1 MATLELKEIVDNSNH
16 YEIDTKKIY
25 SLKTDDKEY
34 KIEVANYFDET
45 SGNQSTLK
53 KIFDKN
59 NDKELYSY
67 FGITAMEMDGK
78 KVVQKYEETCEQDI
92 FEISDEFLKK
102 IKDINFPTEKEILAS
117 NIKKTIANNY
127 YTQDYIQSKIDSYF
141 DNFKEV
147 FRDIVEKKH
156 LEDKLPN
163 FIIYSNEGMEFDSA
177 NPNSNISDYL
187 KNSIIDF
194 EDEEYLDNMNLKDI
208 EEWDILKENG
218 LVNIVYKTKDY
229 LGRDT
234 TEEYTDYDDYVNKV
248 VKEELSKELV
258 EKYDKGELESFE
270 KELKNLVLENRGIF
284 SKEIKKSEIEEKEL
298 ISEKTSEK
306 EF

>member
-16 YEIDTKKIY
+16 YETDTKKIY
-25 SLKTDDKEY
+25 SLKTDEKEY
-34 KIEVANYFDET
+34 KIEIANYFDET
-45 SGNQSTLK
+45 SGEQSTFK
-53 KIFDKN
+53 KIFDKGN
-59 NDKELYSY
+59 KELYSY
-67 FGITAMEMDGK
+67 FGVTGMEMDGK
-78 KVVQKYEETCEQDI
+78 KVIQKYEETCEQDI

-102 IKDINFPTEKEILAS
+102 IEDINFPTEKEVLAS

-163 FIIYSNEGMEFDSA
+163 FIIYSNEGMEFNSA

-194 EDEEYLDNMNLKDI
+194 ENEEYLDNMNLKDI

-284 SKEIKKSEIEEKEL
+284 PKEIKKSEVEEKEL

>member
-1 MATLELKEIVDNSNH
+1 
-16 YEIDTKKIY
+16 
-25 SLKTDDKEY
+25 
-34 KIEVANYFDET
+34 
-45 SGNQSTLK
+45 
-53 KIFDKN
+53 
-59 NDKELYSY
+59 
-67 FGITAMEMDGK
+67 
-78 KVVQKYEETCEQDI
+78 
-92 FEISDEFLKK
+92 
-102 IKDINFPTEKEILAS
+102 
-117 NIKKTIANNY
+117 
-127 YTQDYIQSKIDSYF
+127 
-141 DNFKEV
+141 
-147 FRDIVEKKH
+147 
-156 LEDKLPN
+156 
-163 FIIYSNEGMEFDSA
+163 MEFNSA

-218 LVNIVYKTKDY
+218 IVNIVYKTKDY

-234 TEEYTDYDDYVNKV
+234 TEEYTNYYDYVNKA

-270 KELKNLVLENRGIF
+270 KELKKLVLENRGIS
-284 SKEIKKSEIEEKEL
+284 SKEIKKSEVEEKEL

>member
-1 MATLELKEIVDNSNH
+1 M
-16 YEIDTKKIY
+16 
-25 SLKTDDKEY
+25 
-34 KIEVANYFDET
+34 ET
-45 SGNQSTLK
+45 
-53 KIFDKN
+53 
-59 NDKELYSY
+59 
-67 FGITAMEMDGK
+67 DGK
-78 KVVQKYEETCEQDI
+78 KVTQKYEETCEQDI

-102 IKDINFPTEKEILAS
+102 IEDINFPTEKEILAS

-163 FIIYSNEGMEFDSA
+163 FIIYSNEGMEFDST

-234 TEEYTDYDDYVNKV
+234 TEEYIDYDDYVNKV

>member
-1 MATLELKEIVDNSNH
+1 
-16 YEIDTKKIY
+16 
-25 SLKTDDKEY
+25 
-34 KIEVANYFDET
+34 
-45 SGNQSTLK
+45 
-53 KIFDKN
+53 
-59 NDKELYSY
+59 
-67 FGITAMEMDGK
+67 
-78 KVVQKYEETCEQDI
+78 
-92 FEISDEFLKK
+92 
-102 IKDINFPTEKEILAS
+102 
-117 NIKKTIANNY
+117 
-127 YTQDYIQSKIDSYF
+127 
-141 DNFKEV
+141 
-147 FRDIVEKKH
+147 
-156 LEDKLPN
+156 
-163 FIIYSNEGMEFDSA
+163 MEFNSA

-194 EDEEYLDNMNLKDI
+194 ENEEYLDNMNLKDI

-270 KELKNLVLENRGIF
+270 KELKNLVLENRGI
-284 SKEIKKSEIEEKEL
+284 SPKEIKKSEVEEKEL

>member
-16 YEIDTKKIY
+16 YETDTKKIY

-34 KIEVANYFDET
+34 KIEIANYFDET

-67 FGITAMEMDGK
+67 FGVTAMETDGK
-78 KVVQKYEETCEQDI
+78 KVTQKYEETCEQDI

-102 IKDINFPTEKEILAS
+102 IEDINFPTEKEILAS

-163 FIIYSNEGMEFDSA
+163 FIIYSNEGMEFDST

-234 TEEYTDYDDYVNKV
+234 TEEYIDYDDYVNKV